1 MDRNSLGDTRFKHHK
16 KQKTSFTGKLED
28 GPKFRLDEKKKIK
41 HLTGERTKYDQK
53 TPRSAI
59 KRTSQS
65 DRSNEKS
72 SSSKERTMKSDEC
85 KNASSER
92 STEKTGKSDWSNEKS
107 SSSKERTMKS
117 DEWKN
122 ASSERSIEKTGKSV
136 WSNEGNYSSNKSSG
150 SNGTERGI
158 KQSERMNW
166 SHEKKMKIEDQRSNR
181 WNFKGMSIEN
191 KFDQQS
197 EVSEISKTE
206 TDFLKRHRTGDKQV
220 PYTSNTEYE
229 CTGERG
235 EGRMK
240 KVEPREKTSFQTI
253 SRSSKSR

>member
-65 DRSNEKS
+65 DR
-72 SSSKERTMKSDEC
+72 
-85 KNASSER
+85 
-92 STEKTGKSDWSNEKS
+92 SNEKS

>member
-41 HLTGERTKYDQK
+41 HLTDERTKYDQK
-53 TPRSAI
+53 TPRSEI

-72 SSSKERTMKSDEC
+72 SSSIERTMKSD
-85 KNASSER
+85 
-92 STEKTGKSDWSNEKS
+92 G
-107 SSSKERTMKS
+107 
-117 DEWKN
+117 WKN
-122 ASSERSIEKTGKSV
+122 ASSERSIEKTGKSD
-136 WSNEGNYSSNKSSG
+136 WSNDGNYSSNKSSG

-191 KFDQQS
+191 KLDQQS
-197 EVSEISKTE
+197 EVSEISKTV
-206 TDFLKRHRTGDKQV
+206 TDFLKRHRIGDKQV

-229 CTGERG
+229 CTAERG

-240 KVEPREKTSFQTI
+240 KVEPREKTSSQTI